1 MLEAINKVRELQGE
15 HGALRKRELLRK
27 YKDDDNFCKL
37 LYYALNPMLTYKISE
52 STLRRR
58 TQYDPKIT
66 LTMCDI
72 FDVCETLSKRKALD
86 DVTIYQATS
95 FLSCLETEEA
105 EFYIEL
111 LSKTLRLGVTA
122 KTVNKEIPGLIP
134 EWEVQQSFPIDR
146 YPIPDGTW
154 FSLTQKLNGVRAT
167 CYKGKL
173 YARSGVPFDG
183 LDHITNEFSPD
194 VLDEFV
200 FDGELTLRDK
210 NGLSDNEAFRIATG
224 LVNSDS
230 VDKTAILTLF
240 QR

>member
-86 DVTIYQATS
+86 DVTIYQVTS

-122 KTVNKEIPGLIP
+122 KTVNKEIHGP
-134 EWEVQQSFPIDR
+134 VS
-146 YPIPDGTW
+146 YT
-154 FSLTQKLNGVRAT
+154 
-167 CYKGKL
+167 
-173 YARSGVPFDG
+173 
-183 LDHITNEFSPD
+183 H
-194 VLDEFV
+194 
-200 FDGELTLRDK
+200 LTLPTK
-210 NGLSDNEAFRIATG
+210 A
-224 LVNSDS
+224 
-230 VDKTAILTLF
+230 
-240 QR
+240 